1 MHSFSFSPF
10 ALFSGTPQPSIN
22 WFLSDYKNPTYPNPH
37 PQIFWLIPPTERNL
51 QLYEQWVLSGKQSD
65 IFFGDTVVK
74 CGRVE
79 LHQGNT
85 FFIPTGKGALG
96 GR

>member
-1 MHSFSFSPF
+1 MNTITVNNYIT
-10 ALFSGTPQPSIN
+10 AKVNYDILVTC
-22 WFLSDYKNPTYPNPH
+22 Y
-37 PQIFWLIPPTERNL
+37 QIFWLIPPTERNL

-79 LHQGNT
+79 LSQGNT
-85 FFIPTGKGALG
+85 FFIPTGNRFHVLLA
-96 GR
+96 RR